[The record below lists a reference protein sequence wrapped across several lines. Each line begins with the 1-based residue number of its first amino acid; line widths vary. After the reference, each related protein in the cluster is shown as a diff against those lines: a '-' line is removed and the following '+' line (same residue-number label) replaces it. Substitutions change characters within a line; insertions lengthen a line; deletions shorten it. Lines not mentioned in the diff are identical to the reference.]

1 MFVFYDLLTFHAFHC
16 GGIPAISPFDEAVR
30 VILARG
36 SGVPERVEDGV
47 RERPGHEG
55 SDAECVRSHRQRSRD
70 IHLWFAKLFAHS
82 KDKTCTKRVQKVLSM
97 LRMQL
102 NYPINKTNFG
112 KLTPLANAP
121 TSAGLPTSDL
131 IGCQLWSTSRSWIII
146 RDWE

>member
-1 MFVFYDLLTFHAFHC
+1 MNGNSENNVLLEINLKHKVIYQKWILYVVFYDLLTFHAFHC

-82 KDKTCTKRVQKVLSM
+82 KDKTCTKRVKKSFVNVAHAAKLSH
-97 LRMQL
+97 
-102 NYPINKTNFG
+102 K
-112 KLTPLANAP
+112 
-121 TSAGLPTSDL
+121 
-131 IGCQLWSTSRSWIII
+131 
-146 RDWE
+146 

>member
-1 MFVFYDLLTFHAFHC
+1 MEDLNGNSENNVLLEINLKHSHNSKMNEKMFYNLLTFHAFHC

-70 IHLWFAKLFAHS
+70 IHL
-82 KDKTCTKRVQKVLSM
+82 
-97 LRMQL
+97 
-102 NYPINKTNFG
+102 
-112 KLTPLANAP
+112 
-121 TSAGLPTSDL
+121 
-131 IGCQLWSTSRSWIII
+131 
-146 RDWE
+146 